1 MVFFYFFYYIV
12 FICTLKYLFG
22 MKNDIIY
29 VFDILLMAIYN
40 EIKKRKEDGRDK
52 RYIWAFTKT

>member
-1 MVFFYFFYYIV
+1 MRRKYFFS
-12 FICTLKYLFG
+12 

-52 RYIWAFTKT
+52 RYIWGHLPKLD

>member
-1 MVFFYFFYYIV
+1 MRRKYFFS
-12 FICTLKYLFG
+12 

-40 EIKKRKEDGRDK
+40 EIRRRKEDGRGK
-52 RYIWAFTKT
+52 RYIRGHLPKPD

>member
-1 MVFFYFFYYIV
+1 MRR
-12 FICTLKYLFG
+12 KYLFS

-40 EIKKRKEDGRDK
+40 EIQKEERRWQRQKIYTG
-52 RYIWAFTKT
+52 AFTKT